1 VSAAAWSGPLTGAA
15 FVAGVAGG
23 LRQSELPYPR
33 PGSSAAE
40 IRRYF
45 AQRRPPRISAA
56 GQLISAAALGRFA
69 AAVAERAGR
78 KARPGPFARRGPAGE
93 AGALHALTLGGG
105 ALAVGSLAASAGKT
119 MGLARGAGRDDAG
132 TLAMHRRA
140 FLAGGP
146 IHGVGFGAVL
156 AALGLT
162 GRRTGALPDA
172 LSTAALVTAVPN
184 VLSPLYLLAEP
195 AGWLIPI
202 GRFSG
207 YVVLAAAGPRL

>member
-1 VSAAAWSGPLTGAA
+1 
-15 FVAGVAGG
+15 VAGG
-23 LRQSELPYPR
+23 LRQSEHPYPR

-56 GQLISAAALGRFA
+56 GQLVSAAALGRFA

-78 KARPGPFARRGPAGE
+78 KERRGPFARGGPARE
-93 AGALHALTLGGG
+93 AGALRALALGGG
-105 ALAVGSLAASAGKT
+105 AVGVGSLAASAGKT
-119 MGLARGAGRDDAG
+119 MGLARGAGRDDDAKAVA
-132 TLAMHRRA
+132 LHRRA

-146 IHGVGFGAVL
+146 IHGVGFGALL
-156 AALGLT
+156 AAVGLT
-162 GRRTGALPDA
+162 GRQTGALPA
-172 LSTAALVTAVPN
+172 PLATAALATAVPN